1 MYKHHNADSIQKRHT
16 MQQTDDSTLSPSPAA
31 LLRSALRHER
41 LKELG
46 GEALDGSGFEH
57 ETPEPDFDQSE

>member
-1 MYKHHNADSIQKRHT
+1 
-16 MQQTDDSTLSPSPAA
+16 MQIDDNSASPAA
-31 LLRSALRHER
+31 LLRTALRQER

-57 ETPEPDFDQSE
+57 ETPEPYFEESE